1 TGGARRTLPL
11 VDGEQ
16 ALSFT
21 RDGRHL
27 VSALSDGTALV
38 WDVYAPPGALAAARA
53 WDGLAGADSARAFDA
68 VCRLVASPAAAG
80 PRLRARLRPARR
92 DAAEVR
98 RRLAALASEDFEARE
113 AASREL
119 ADLGGDAE
127 APARAALAATKD
139 LEARARLAELLRE
152 LENGGGRGG

>member
-1 TGGARRTLPL
+1 GGARRTLPL
-11 VDGEQ
+11 VDGEH

-38 WDVYAPPGALAAARA
+38 WDVYASSPGAPAAARA
-53 WDGLAGADSARAFDA
+53 WDELAGADAARAFDA
-68 VCRLVASPAAAG
+68 VCRLVASPAEAV
-80 PRLRARLRPARR
+80 PLLRAGLRPARL
-92 DAAEVR
+92 DAARVR
-98 RRLAALASEDFEARE
+98 RRLADLASEDFEARE

-152 LENGGGRGG
+152 LENGGGPG